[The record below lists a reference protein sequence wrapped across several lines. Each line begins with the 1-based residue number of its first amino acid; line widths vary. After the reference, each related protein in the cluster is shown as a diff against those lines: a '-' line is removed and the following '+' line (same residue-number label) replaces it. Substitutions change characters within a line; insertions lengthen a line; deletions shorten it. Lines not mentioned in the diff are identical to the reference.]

1 MLPAVTI
8 RDYQQ
13 GQEISAQPMVN
24 YGYWGGGS
32 ITDLVFSIPERS
44 VALELLGIEA
54 FPATQ
59 LWSNDEGQALIET
72 KAGNLHGL
80 VVGGDLYM
88 VQTIDLEYLEQN
100 DAWIDKHYNPVCLS
114 CWYWT
119 CQTILKEGDTLGEA
133 YSVRL
138 VAEEECEA
146 VFHENDHEEEQFS
159 YA

>member
-1 MLPAVTI
+1 MMSTPLAVTI
-8 RDYQQ
+8 ADQMQ
-13 GQEISAQPMVN
+13 ISAQSISTHS
-24 YGYWGGGS
+24 YWDGTTKRAS
-32 ITDLVFSIPERS
+32 
-44 VALELLGIEA
+44 LGIEA

-59 LWSNDEGQALIET
+59 VWSDDTGLALIQT
-72 KAGNLHGL
+72 QA
-80 VVGGDLYM
+80 GDLYM

-100 DAWIDKHYNPVCLS
+100 DTWIDKHYNPVCLS

-119 CQTILKEGDTLGEA
+119 CQTILTEGDRQGDA

-146 VFHENDHEEEQFS
+146 VFHENDHEEEVFS